1 MHSPFLKSPDNQI
14 KEECV
19 RVQLKRRIKYFA
31 GGFITAITIFSVSI
45 CSHAAPIVRTDRY
58 NMNYQYSS
66 NPATRFVNVAKAQN
80 GKTADDFAYGLAWC
94 AFFVNDCASIAGVKD
109 AIYLGSSDGGFAYQI
124 YDNVLKAGGRVVKAS
139 ERPQEGDL
147 VFFHNNS
154 KPAERFAHVGI
165 MSSDT
170 LTVHGNMSRK
180 VIVDVPV
187 SYYRLSDGTKN
198 YTVTYLRPNYKPG
211 NNMNSEVIDTDSE
224 DPNLAGKNTDNSQAE
239 TVIKKSNLTYKVTKG
254 SKVTLTGTT
263 GTAKKISVPS
273 TVKAG
278 GKKYKVVS
286 IAAGAFKGNKKI
298 TKITIGSNVTS
309 IGKKA
314 FYNCKN
320 LGDITIDATSGVS
333 IAKDSFKNIKKN
345 AKIKIIAKD
354 KKTAKKLMNKI
365 KTIGGATGAT
375 LK

>member
-1 MHSPFLKSPDNQI
+1 MR
-14 KEECV
+14 E
-19 RVQLKRRIKYFA
+19 QLKKRIIHLS
-31 GGFITAITIFSVSI
+31 GVFIAAITILSGSI
-45 CSHAAPIVRTDRY
+45 CAYAAPIVRTDRY
-58 NMNYQYSS
+58 NKNYQYSS

-80 GKTADDFAYGLAWC
+80 GKTAEDFAYGLAWC
-94 AFFVNDCASIAGVKD
+94 AFFVNDCASIAGVQD
-109 AIYLGSSDGGFAYQI
+109 AIYLGTKDGGFAYQI
-124 YDNVLKAGGRVVKAS
+124 YDNVLAAGGRIVKAS

-198 YTVTYLRPNYKPG
+198 YTVTYLRPNYKTVS
-211 NNMNSEVIDTDSE
+211 NNTNSDAADTDPE
-224 DPNLAGKNTDNSQAE
+224 DPNGGSKTEDASQAE
-239 TVIKKSNLTYKVTKG
+239 TVIKKSNLTYKITKG
-254 SKVTLTGTT
+254 SKVSLTGTT

-273 TVKAG
+273 TIKSG

-286 IAAGAFKGNKKI
+286 IAANAFKGNKKI
-298 TKITIGSNVTS
+298 TKLTIGSNVTS

-320 LGDITIDATSGVS
+320 LGDISIDAMSGVS

-345 AKIKIIAKD
+345 AKITIIAKD
-354 KKTAKKLMNKI
+354 KDTAKKLMKKI
-365 KTIGGATGAT
+365 RNTGGATGAT
-375 LK
+375 LKYKKKS

>member
-1 MHSPFLKSPDNQI
+1 MKKTIIH
-14 KEECV
+14 V
-19 RVQLKRRIKYFA
+19 A
-31 GGFITAITIFSVSI
+31 GALASLVILVTESV
-45 CSHAAPIVRTDRY
+45 CAYAAPIVRTDRY

-66 NPATRFVNVAKAQN
+66 DPATRFVNVAKAQN
-80 GKTADDFAYGLAWC
+80 GKTTEDFSYGLAWC
-94 AFFVNDCASIAGVKD
+94 AFFVNDCATIAGVRD

-124 YDNVLKAGGRVVKAS
+124 YDNVLAAGGRVVKAS
-139 ERPQEGDL
+139 ERPQAGDL

-198 YTVTYLRPNYKPG
+198 YTVTYLRPNYKTVNAGTVPG
-211 NNMNSEVIDTDSE
+211 VVDTDPE
-224 DPNLAGKNTDNSQAE
+224 DPNYSRKSEDKSQTG
-239 TVIKKSNLTYKVTKG
+239 TVIKKSNLTYKITKG

-263 GTAKKISVPS
+263 GTAKKLSVPS
-273 TVKAG
+273 TVKSG

-286 IAAGAFKGNKKI
+286 IAASAFKGNKRI
-298 TKITIGSNVTS
+298 TKLTVGSNVTS

-320 LGDITIDATSGVS
+320 LGNISVDATSGVS
-333 IAKDSFKNIKKN
+333 IGKDSFKNIRKN
-345 AKIKIIAKD
+345 AKITITAKD
-354 KKTAKKLMNKI
+354 KKTAKKLFNKI
-365 KTIGGATGAT
+365 KTTGGATGAT
-375 LK
+375 FKYIQAAKDGQDS

>member
-1 MHSPFLKSPDNQI
+1 
-14 KEECV
+14 
-19 RVQLKRRIKYFA
+19 
-31 GGFITAITIFSVSI
+31 
-45 CSHAAPIVRTDRY
+45 
-58 NMNYQYSS
+58 
-66 NPATRFVNVAKAQN
+66 
-80 GKTADDFAYGLAWC
+80 
-94 AFFVNDCASIAGVKD
+94 
-109 AIYLGSSDGGFAYQI
+109 
-124 YDNVLKAGGRVVKAS
+124 VKAS

-211 NNMNSEVIDTDSE
+211 NNMNSEVIDTDPE
-224 DPNLAGKNTDNSQAE
+224 DPNLASKNTDNSQAE